1 MTTKPFS
8 VLSEPLMEDPES
20 RRRIK
25 IYKRSMEKAVTLS
38 ELRKSRGLSQRVVAV
53 RLNQTQA
60 NISRLERENDPHL
73 STIEEY
79 VIRKSRSLSNGDVF
93 WDRLNKMWDAP
104 VRTRH
109 ASNSMRRARI
119 KRTLTWHRQ

>member
-8 VLSEPLMEDPES
+8 VLSDPLMADPES

-25 IYKRSMEKAVTLS
+25 LYKRAMEKSVTLS
-38 ELRKSRGLSQRVVAV
+38 ELRRSRGLSQRVVAH

-60 NISRLERENDPHL
+60 NISRLEREPDPHL

-79 VIRKSRSLSNGDVF
+79 VASLGG
-93 WDRLNKMWDAP
+93 RLSI
-104 VRTRH
+104 H
-109 ASNSMRRARI
+109 ATFEDQEIPLLI
-119 KRTLTWHRQ
+119 KH

>member
-79 VIRKSRSLSNGDVF
+79 VTSLGGH
-93 WDRLNKMWDAP
+93 L
-104 VRTRH
+104 TIH
-109 ASNSMRRARI
+109 ATFDDQEIPLLI
-119 KRTLTWHRQ
+119 KR